1 MKSESFFTKE
11 GERMEHIKR
20 LADEAEK
27 QAKLLDLKIS
37 PSLHITKALQ
47 GIPEGRERDLL
58 FGEIRKE
65 LKRREE
71 KRKRDQ
77 KDLQE
82 ALSQLDKNKKQEQMR
97 DAWRHQIKQP
107 RDTWDPTF
115 DDQEEES

>member
-1 MKSESFFTKE
+1 
-11 GERMEHIKR
+11 MEHIKR

-37 PSLHITKALQ
+37 PVLHITKALQ

-58 FGEIRKE
+58 FGEVRKE
-65 LKRREE
+65 LNKREQ

-82 ALSQLDKNKKQEQMR
+82 ALNQLEKRKKQEQLR
-97 DAWRHQIKQP
+97 DAWRHQTQQP
-107 RDTWDPTF
+107 RDAWDPTF
-115 DDQEEES
+115 DNQEEES